1 MKDLRSKMPSVI
13 LGLVAVAIGVCYCLK
28 VFNIL
33 PDFNLFIDGWWTIFL
48 VVPGLM
54 MLFERGSNK
63 VVGLVLI
70 ALGAGLFLNAQQ
82 IISVDLVKLIVPIL
96 IIVFGVS
103 VIVHAFFGNRFHR
116 KSISVEVVATS
127 DGSLPKYEVSFGEVS
142 PNYQGK
148 AFDGCRMEVAFGKGT
163 LDLTGAT
170 IEGDKTIE
178 VEAAFSGV
186 EIILPPDCKL
196 DLQTETNFGGVENQF
211 TSSSDENAPT
221 IHVAAQVNF
230 GGLVIRS

>member
-1 MKDLRSKMPSVI
+1 MKDLRNKMPSVI

-33 PDFNLFIDGWWTIFL
+33 PDFDLFIDGWWTIFL
-48 VVPGLM
+48 MVPGLM
-54 MLFERGSNK
+54 MLFDRGSNK

-70 ALGAGLFLNAQQ
+70 ALGVGLFLNAQN
-82 IISVDLVKLIVPIL
+82 IISVDLVKLIIPIL

-103 VIVHAFFGNRFHR
+103 VIVHAFFGNSLHKKRV
-116 KSISVEVVATS
+116 SVEVIATS
-127 DGSLPKYEVSFGEVS
+127 DGSLPRYDVSFGEVS

-148 AFDGCRMEVAFGKGT
+148 VFDGCHMEVAFGKGT

-186 EIILPPDCKL
+186 EIILPPTCKL
-196 DLQTETNFGGVENQF
+196 DLQSNSNFGGVENQF

-221 IHVAAQVNF
+221 IHVTADVNF
-230 GGLVIRS
+230 GGLVIR